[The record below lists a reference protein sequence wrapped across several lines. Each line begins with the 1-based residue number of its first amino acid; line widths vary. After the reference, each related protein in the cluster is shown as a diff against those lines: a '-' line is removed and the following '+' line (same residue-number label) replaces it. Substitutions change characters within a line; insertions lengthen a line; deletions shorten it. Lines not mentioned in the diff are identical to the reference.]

1 MNIHPVR
8 IYSGVLMTSLNSA
21 GIHITLL
28 KLPESYKDT
37 FISCLDEPTNA
48 PRWPGCAYSIPPKIL
63 QSIQSVQS
71 ISECLCQVTQSIEQ
85 AGLKIDVQYQN
96 ILKQCLKSACE
107 SLIEKESFINDLDRG
122 CGDGDCGST
131 LSRLANGMCK
141 HKYSPLI

>member
-1 MNIHPVR
+1 
-8 IYSGVLMTSLNSA
+8 MTSLNSA

-48 PRWPGCAYSIPPKIL
+48 PRWPGCAYSIPSKNV
-63 QSIQSVQS
+63 QNIQSVQS
-71 ISECLCQVTQSIEQ
+71 ISECQRTQSIEH

-107 SLIEKESFINDLDRG
+107 SIIEKESFINDLDRG

-131 LSRLANGMCK
+131 LTRLANGMYK
-141 HKYSPLI
+141 HKYTPLI